1 MFQLVIY
8 ILNCFSHLLLSFIS
22 WFWFLLPLF
31 IPSLLRDAS
40 LVKPSPRATYDDLIA
55 SLPVG
60 TSPKRIPRL
69 VQRAAAGEISL
80 CPVCRLFRA
89 DPHAC
94 HNLRPSPSYDAWV
107 GDALLSL
114 QVRLRLGK
122 VDALSFSRICSNASM
137 AAYVRDHYPE
147 FNVASVGVFP
157 SDHSLATLL
166 EALFVSQPSSLD
178 SYLSFHLESH

>member
-1 MFQLVIY
+1 
-8 ILNCFSHLLLSFIS
+8 LL
-22 WFWFLLPLF
+22 
-31 IPSLLRDAS
+31 IPFFFRVPPP
-40 LVKPSPRATYDDLIA
+40 VKPSVRATYDDLIA

-69 VQRAAAGEISL
+69 VQRAAAGEIVL
-80 CPVCRLFRA
+80 CPICRLFRA

-94 HNLRPSPSYDAWV
+94 HNLRPAPSYDAWV

-122 VDALSFSRICSNASM
+122 VDALSLSRVCSNASM
-137 AAYVRDHYPE
+137 ASYVRAYYPE
-147 FNVASVGVFP
+147 FNIASVGVFP